1 MQTFKLTCVCNVYF
15 WPPIFG
21 LQKGP
26 AQCCGPQDREFISGG
41 SSSGSGVAVALGQ
54 VPVMLV
60 VLL

>member
-1 MQTFKLTCVCNVYF
+1 MEDVCKHLLTCVCNLF
-15 WPPIFG
+15 FLPPI
-21 LQKGP
+21 GP